1 LKQDII
7 ILKTP
12 REIEIMREA
21 NRIVAQ
27 VLDRLEEVVA
37 PGVTTGEMNRIA
49 EEMID
54 KAGGKA
60 AFKGYT
66 MNNQSPYP
74 AAICSSVNEEIVH
87 GIPGPRVLNEGDIV
101 GVDVGVI
108 FKGYVGDAART
119 YAVGKVSD
127 TAARLMEVTRDSLYK
142 GIERAIQGN
151 RLRDISV
158 AVQTHVETNGFS
170 VIREFVGHGIGRQM
184 HEPPQV
190 PNFKSGGWNPR
201 LEVGMVLALEPMV
214 AQGSWKVKLLDD
226 QWTAITADRKL
237 SAHFEHSIA
246 ITKDGPMILSLS

>member
-1 LKQDII
+1 
-7 ILKTP
+7 
-12 REIEIMREA
+12 
-21 NRIVAQ
+21 
-27 VLDRLEEVVA
+27 
-37 PGVTTGEMNRIA
+37 
-49 EEMID
+49 
-54 KAGGKA
+54 
-60 AFKGYT
+60 
-66 MNNQSPYP
+66 
-74 AAICSSVNEEIVH
+74 
-87 GIPGPRVLNEGDIV
+87 
-101 GVDVGVI
+101 
-108 FKGYVGDAART
+108 
-119 YAVGKVSD
+119 
-127 TAARLMEVTRDSLYK
+127 MEVTRDSLYK

>member
-1 LKQDII
+1 MI

-27 VLDRLEEVVA
+27 VLDRLEETA
-37 PGVTTGEMNRIA
+37 QPGVTTGELNKIA
-49 EEMID
+49 EYMIE

-60 AFKGYT
+60 AFKGYS
-66 MNNQSPYP
+66 MANQKPYP
-74 AAICSSVNEEIVH
+74 AAICASVNEEIVH

-108 FKGYVGDAART
+108 YKGFVGDAART
-119 YAVGKVSD
+119 YAIGEVD
-127 TAARLMEVTRDSLYK
+127 DRARKLMDVTRESLYK
-142 GIERAIQGN
+142 GIEKATVGN
-151 RLRDISV
+151 RLRDISI
-158 AVQTHVETNGFS
+158 AVQTHVEVNGFS
-170 VIREFVGHGIGRQM
+170 VIREFVGHGIGRRM

-201 LEVGMVLALEPMV
+201 LEAGMVLALEPMV
-214 AQGSWKVKLLDD
+214 AQGSWKIKLLDD

-246 ITKDGPMILSLS
+246 ITQEGPMILSLP

>member
-1 LKQDII
+1 MKQDII

-21 NRIVAQ
+21 NRIVAR

-37 PGVTTGEMNRIA
+37 PGITTGEMNRIA

-54 KAGGKA
+54 KGGGKA

-142 GIERAIQGN
+142 GIERAVPGN

-214 AQGSWKVKLLDD
+214 AEGSWKVKLLDD

-246 ITKDGPMILSLS
+246 ITKDGPMILSLP